1 MKKMCYNT
9 IEIMSL
15 LSVENLKKSFADRT
29 LFSDVSFEIRP
40 GERVGLIGVNG
51 SGKTTLMRILMG
63 KEPYDG
69 GSVGMRQG
77 AKLSYVE
84 QIPKLDEKTDLYS
97 FTLEAF
103 RSLLDLEAEESRIV
117 EKLERQDANRDR
129 LIARQALVVETLSRE
144 GGATFRALTRSA
156 LLGLGFCEDDLTRP
170 VTSFSGGQ
178 ISKAMLARAILS
190 RSDLL
195 LLDEP
200 TNNLD
205 VTAIRW
211 LTDFLCQFRGAVLV
225 VSHDRAFLDDT
236 VTRMLELQNG
246 RIRGTDGNYSRYME
260 LKMDARELEKK
271 VYLRKQKEIRRIEGI
286 IEQQKRW
293 NQAHNYVTI
302 ASKQKQIERIKAD
315 MIEPEKDEKSIR
327 FRFPTPS
334 PTGNEVIV
342 LNDLGMCYGEHRIFS
357 GLNGMIKAGQCV
369 CLIGAN
375 GCGKTT
381 LLKILTGAERQ
392 TNGTFKIGAGVRIG
406 YYAQNTYD
414 LNDGNTVIE
423 ELSDAFPFMDRSSL
437 RGALGMFLF
446 KNDDID
452 KRIGSLSGGEKARIR
467 LLKLVLS
474 GANVLLLDEP
484 TNHLDIASAEIL
496 ESALE
501 QFVGTVLIVTHD
513 RYMVR
518 RLADRVILMTADG
531 FVEQQDEEE
540 DLFDRIVERKPEKGK
555 QTDKP
560 EQDNLFLRR
569 RELKLQRAKAKQEI
583 HQIERLIEQNETAKR
598 EAELMLSEAQNG
610 NDYRRMQQLYETIS
624 GLESEETK
632 LYDRLENAEQALSA
646 LETEEEV

>member
-1 MKKMCYNT
+1 M
-9 IEIMSL
+9 IEIMSVL
-15 LSVENLKKSFADRT
+15 CVENLKKSFADRT

-63 KEPYDG
+63 TEPYDG
-69 GSVGMRQG
+69 GIVGMRQG
-77 AKLSYVE
+77 VKLSYVE
-84 QIPKLDEKTDLYS
+84 QIPVLDAQKDLYS

-103 RSLLDLEAEESRIV
+103 RPLLDLEAEETRIAQR
-117 EKLERQDANRDR
+117 LEQSGADQDR
-129 LIARQALVVETLSRE
+129 LIARQAVVIETLSRE

-156 LLGLGFCEDDLTRP
+156 LIGLGFSQEDLSRP

-211 LTDFLCQFRGAVLV
+211 LTDYLCQFKGAVLV

-246 RIRGTDGNYSRYME
+246 RIRGTAGNYTRYME

-271 VYLRKQKEIRRIEGI
+271 IYLQKQKEIRRIEGI

-293 NQAHNYVTI
+293 NQERNYVTI
-302 ASKQKQIERIKAD
+302 ASKQKQIDRIKAD
-315 MIEPEKDEKSIR
+315 MVEPERDEKTIA
-327 FRFPTPS
+327 FRFPTPA
-334 PTGNEVIV
+334 PTGNEVLV
-342 LNDLGMCYGEHRIFS
+342 LHDLGMCFGDHRIFS
-357 GLNGMIKAGQCV
+357 GVTGMIKAGQCV

-381 LLKILTGAERQ
+381 LLKILTGSIRQ
-392 TNGTFKIGAGVRIG
+392 TEGTYKIGAGVRIG

-414 LNDGNTVIE
+414 LNDANTVIG
-423 ELSDAFPFMDRSSL
+423 ELSDTFPQMDRSAL
-437 RGALGMFLF
+437 RGALGRFLF
-446 KNDDID
+446 RNDDIE

-501 QFVGTVLIVTHD
+501 QFGGTVLIVTHD

-518 RLADRVILMTADG
+518 RLADRVILMTESG
-531 FVEQQDEEE
+531 LVEQQDEEE
-540 DLFDRIVERKPEKGK
+540 DLFEQIVERKQEKP
-555 QTDKP
+555 KP
-560 EQDNLFLRR
+560 SEKANSDNLYLRR
-569 RELKLQRAKAKQEI
+569 KEIKQQRAKARQEV
-583 HQIERLIEQNETAKR
+583 HRIERLIEENETTKK
-598 EAELMLSEAQNG
+598 EAEQALLDAQNG
-610 NDYRRMQQLYETIS
+610 NDHRRMQTLYETIS
-624 GLESEETK
+624 ALETQETELYEQLES
-632 LYDRLENAEQALSA
+632 AEKTLSG

>member
-1 MKKMCYNT
+1 MCYT
-9 IEIMSL
+9 IIGIMSL
-15 LSVENLKKSFADRT
+15 LYVENLKKTFADRT

-69 GSVGMRQG
+69 GTFGLRQG

-84 QIPKLDEKTDLYS
+84 QIPTLDEKTDLYS
-97 FTLEAF
+97 FTLEAY
-103 RSLLDLEAEESRIV
+103 RPLLDLEAEEIRIA
-117 EKLERQDANRDR
+117 EKLGQADANRDR
-129 LIARQALVVETLSRE
+129 LIARQAVVVETLSRE
-144 GGATFRALTRSA
+144 GGATFRAMTRSA
-156 LLGLGFCEDDLTRP
+156 LLGLGFSEDDLLRP

-190 RSDLL
+190 HADLL

-205 VTAIRW
+205 VTAIQW

-246 RIRGTDGNYSRYME
+246 RIRGTAGNYTRYME

-271 VYLRKQKEIRRIEGI
+271 IYLRKQKEIRRIEGI

-293 NQAHNYVTI
+293 NQERNYVTI
-302 ASKQKQIERIKAD
+302 ASKQKQIDRIKED
-315 MIEPEKDEKSIR
+315 MVEPERDEKSIS
-327 FRFPTPS
+327 FRFPTPA

-342 LNDLGMCYGEHRIFS
+342 LHELGMRFGEHRIFS
-357 GLNGMIKAGQCV
+357 GLNALIKAGQCV
-369 CLIGAN
+369 CLIGEN

-381 LLKILTGAERQ
+381 LLKILTGSVRQ
-392 TNGTFKIGAGVRIG
+392 TEGTYKIGAGVRIG
-406 YYAQNTYD
+406 YYAQHNYD
-414 LNDGNTVIE
+414 LNDGNTVIG
-423 ELSDAFPFMDRSSL
+423 ELSDAFPLMDRSSL

-446 KNDDID
+446 RNDDID
-452 KRIGSLSGGEKARIR
+452 KRIGTLSGGEKARIR

-484 TNHLDIASAEIL
+484 TNHLDIASAEML
-496 ESALE
+496 ENALE
-501 QFVGTVLIVTHD
+501 KFEGTILIVTHD

-518 RLADRVILMTADG
+518 RLADRVILMTETG
-531 FVEQQDEEE
+531 LREQRDEEE
-540 DLFDRIVERKPEKGK
+540 DLFALIRERKAEKPKK
-555 QTDKP
+555 QEKADA
-560 EQDNLFLRR
+560 DNLFLRR
-569 RELKLQRAKAKQEI
+569 KEIKQQRAKARQEL
-583 HQIERLIEQNETAKR
+583 HAIERLIEQNEAAKK
-598 EAELMLSEAQNG
+598 EAEQALIEAQTG
-610 NDYRRMQQLYETIS
+610 NDYRRMQQMYETIS
-624 GLESEETK
+624 ALEAEEGD
-632 LYDRLENAEQALSA
+632 LYDRLEDAERTLSA
-646 LETEEEV
+646 LETEEEE